1 MLKVFKGAWP
11 SEEDQFEWFGVIWPD
26 EAKIRC
32 HYPRSLWSKRN
43 TGDTIRYLFQV
54 NPTLVTS
61 RHHSPRGA
69 NANTR
74 QGTNCQGLCPCW
86 EGRKG
91 CYLFVWTIHEINMN
105 RVSNFEPSHSQRMKT
120 KITWTLKSWLVDR
133 IPHLKSE
140 NRPTTTF
147 KWSEQK
153 YIWDITPKK
162 WRLWVPMVTGT
173 LALFLTLK
181 NPFSNKKNG
190 WRGAIRPKRTHIF
203 RGKLLVF
210 TGWHMFHWWPFFLG
224 QFKIYINPYPNFKA
238 VLGLGFPYIFTIYL
252 LGKFP
257 TGFLQNIWPMSKSPP
272 KRQRPISS
280 PGLLRANICFH
291 TYHSALVALVAPN
304 MGTSYASLAC

>member
-133 IPHLKSE
+133 IPHLKSK

-162 WRLWVPMVTGT
+162 VKVVGSHGNWYPGLVSHVEKPLFKQKKPMARRHPPQKDTY
-173 LALFLTLK
+173 
-181 NPFSNKKNG
+181 FSSSNWFDSQRQTVSFHG
-190 WRGAIRPKRTHIF
+190 MAYVSLMTIFSGAI
-203 RGKLLVF
+203 
-210 TGWHMFHWWPFFLG
+210 
-224 QFKIYINPYPNFKA
+224 
-238 VLGLGFPYIFTIYL
+238 
-252 LGKFP
+252 
-257 TGFLQNIWPMSKSPP
+257 
-272 KRQRPISS
+272 
-280 PGLLRANICFH
+280 
-291 TYHSALVALVAPN
+291 
-304 MGTSYASLAC
+304 

>member
-1 MLKVFKGAWP
+1 M
-11 SEEDQFEWFGVIWPD
+11 
-26 EAKIRC
+26 
-32 HYPRSLWSKRN
+32 
-43 TGDTIRYLFQV
+43 TGGSDSTPEIQKQTNYNFQV
-54 NPTLVTS
+54 K
-61 RHHSPRGA
+61 
-69 NANTR
+69 
-74 QGTNCQGLCPCW
+74 W
-86 EGRKG
+86 
-91 CYLFVWTIHEINMN
+91 
-105 RVSNFEPSHSQRMKT
+105 T
-120 KITWTLKSWLVDR
+120 KIYMGY
-133 IPHLKSE
+133 
-140 NRPTTTF
+140 N
-147 KWSEQK
+147 
-153 YIWDITPKK
+153 PKK

-181 NPFSNKKNG
+181 NPLSNKKNR

-203 RGKLLVF
+203 HLPTGLILRGKLLVF